1 VVIANGF
8 DKMVRGLSSYL
19 EVLTEREVSE
29 IEHTK
34 DGVRVHVRGGGEGI
48 EADAVLVSVPL
59 GVLKA
64 KSIAF
69 NPPLPPWKRQAI
81 ERLGFGPIE
90 KVVLLFESRFW
101 DEASDFFGVLPPSE
115 MEAADELTAR
125 RGEFFLFWNL
135 ERSHGLPGLI
145 AISSG
150 AFADKTWRQHSCK
163 GVVTKALA
171 VLKRAFG
178 AHVQRLFKR
187 SVVSDWGRNPYARGS
202 YSYVQVGGSG
212 RDYDELA
219 WPVGVASQR
228 VFFCGEHTNGQHPAT
243 ATGAFISGL
252 REAQRIDE
260 AAANDF
266 APPA

>member
-1 VVIANGF
+1 
-8 DKMVRGLSSYL
+8 M
-19 EVLTEREVSE
+19 
-29 IEHTK
+29 
-34 DGVRVHVRGGGEGI
+34 HVRGGGDGL

-64 KSIAF
+64 KSISF
-69 NPPLPPWKRQAI
+69 NPPLPAWKRQAI

-90 KVVLLFESRFW
+90 KVVLLFEKRFW
-101 DEASDFFGVLPPSE
+101 DAEVDFFGCLPP
-115 MEAADELTAR
+115 ADMPAEELISR

-135 ERSHGLPGLI
+135 ERSHGTPALI
-145 AISSG
+145 CISSG
-150 AFADKTWRQHSCK
+150 MFADKTWRAHSCK
-163 GVVTKALA
+163 GVVNKALA
-171 VLKRAFG
+171 VLRRSFG
-178 AHVQRLFKR
+178 AHVQSLFKR

-202 YSYVQVGGSG
+202 YSYVAVGGSG
-212 RDYDELA
+212 RDYDECA

-260 AAANDF
+260 CARANF
-266 APPA
+266 APSPTASSHE